1 MVMFKAK
8 RNSLP
13 SFGVRLGALLVLA
26 ASASIGLPLFGE
38 TAANIW
44 YVDDDNYGKAEMNGK
59 SLETAFGT
67 IQEAIDAETT
77 LSGDTIKVLPGT
89 YNQNFY
95 EETDKNGTAITRNRV
110 YIYKQLNIV
119 ATESKE
125 ETHIVGK
132 LDNGGA
138 GADAIRC
145 VRVASTGNGS
155 TLTGFTIR
163 DSATFKVETTSAYY
177 CGGAV
182 SVSATSGAS
191 QDFYVINCVI
201 SNAVTR
207 RYGGAAYGGTF
218 VGCEISNC
226 KAYTGSAA
234 FYLSHA
240 VCSVV
245 TGCDLT
251 HGNYSTLES
260 SSKFCNCTFY
270 GNKDPQMKSSDYR
283 NCLFLGQTK
292 DETNSV
298 GVIESNVYASKGKDY
313 GNACPLQLVD
323 PDAGDFRPLKNS
335 DVLGAGET
343 RYLTTER
350 IVDLPP
356 GFVLKDYC
364 GNDIDLSGERVAAGA
379 CLSPDTRKYGLKVDL
394 GNENYTVDGC
404 VQGDYVIVDG
414 EVSISRNSDAV
425 RHYGIVVNGVTNLLD
440 DGEYVYSPEGGIGE
454 ITGIIDPDWYV
465 NPNSGNDGNN
475 GFTPATAK
483 RTLASVLSIATN
495 AGDVVHAAAGDYIER
510 SMKYNDTYGIARA
523 VISEGVTLTAD
534 EGAAK
539 TRIVGASGG
548 GSYESGEGAMRCV
561 MMYGNAMLEGFTLT
575 GGRSSVAVPSSDR
588 SSSSRT
594 YNGGGVWA
602 HPDNG
607 LTARVAGC
615 VITNCQA
622 YSGAAALGV
631 SLFDTEVKDN
641 RAQYSAV
648 HSCNLY
654 GCLFGYNACQSVM
667 AQNVYEVFDSTIN
680 RPSNSAC
687 PSLKLNGNVTLVNS
701 VIIGDCTGG
710 EWAAVPRNTVFAGDV
725 SNAVSAAAVD
735 CVFTDTTTLML
746 DGDYCPMVGTSPV
759 CDAGSVELLPS
770 DPVNAAI
777 LQKLRVRRPIMNGA
791 MDAGYCEFDWRPTYA
806 QDMGNGITVE
816 RVSPNVAETQDKTVS
831 LTDGA
836 SLEAIWANKG
846 NRVARYTLNFRI
858 TGEGTL
864 SVTVNGDS
872 KTFAAGATSLLF
884 DSCLAVNE
892 VGFAYAG
899 DGMAEILVGDR
910 SLGTIVSI
918 R

>member
-1 MVMFKAK
+1 MFKAK

-313 GNACPLQLVD
+313 STACPLQLVD
-323 PDAGDFRPLKNS
+323 PESGDFRPLKNS

-379 CLSPDTRKYGLKVDL
+379 CLSPDTRKYDDPKQKTLFGIGAVKESLHAHGLRRKH
-394 GNENYTVDGC
+394 DGDPMII
-404 VQGDYVIVDG
+404 G
-414 EVSISRNSDAV
+414 
-425 RHYGIVVNGVTNLLD
+425 NLLQHFQWD
-440 DGEYVYSPEGGIGE
+440 IGICNDLLILRDRNQMGDLKLRRLASHGIHPTLVFLGSTGYKVPPIGQ
-454 ITGIIDPDWYV
+454 ITGIAKIRMRF
-465 NPNSGNDGNN
+465 GRRNDFGS
-475 GFTPATAK
+475 
-483 RTLASVLSIATN
+483 LHMI
-495 AGDVVHAAAGDYIER
+495 I
-510 SMKYNDTYGIARA
+510 
-523 VISEGVTLTAD
+523 LTA
-534 EGAAK
+534 
-539 TRIVGASGG
+539 
-548 GSYESGEGAMRCV
+548 
-561 MMYGNAMLEGFTLT
+561 
-575 GGRSSVAVPSSDR
+575 
-588 SSSSRT
+588 
-594 YNGGGVWA
+594 
-602 HPDNG
+602 
-607 LTARVAGC
+607 
-615 VITNCQA
+615 
-622 YSGAAALGV
+622 
-631 SLFDTEVKDN
+631 
-641 RAQYSAV
+641 
-648 HSCNLY
+648 
-654 GCLFGYNACQSVM
+654 
-667 AQNVYEVFDSTIN
+667 
-680 RPSNSAC
+680 
-687 PSLKLNGNVTLVNS
+687 
-701 VIIGDCTGG
+701 
-710 EWAAVPRNTVFAGDV
+710 
-725 SNAVSAAAVD
+725 
-735 CVFTDTTTLML
+735 TDH
-746 DGDYCPMVGTSPV
+746 
-759 CDAGSVELLPS
+759 
-770 DPVNAAI
+770 
-777 LQKLRVRRPIMNGA
+777 
-791 MDAGYCEFDWRPTYA
+791 
-806 QDMGNGITVE
+806 
-816 RVSPNVAETQDKTVS
+816 TVS
-831 LTDGA
+831 LGKH
-836 SLEAIWANKG
+836 LHHG
-846 NRVARYTLNFRI
+846 
-858 TGEGTL
+858 
-864 SVTVNGDS
+864 
-872 KTFAAGATSLLF
+872 
-884 DSCLAVNE
+884 
-892 VGFAYAG
+892 GFACISRTRDKIY
-899 DGMAEILVGDR
+899 IFK
-910 SLGTIVSI
+910 IVL
-918 R
+918 

>member
-1 MVMFKAK
+1 MFKAK

-44 YVDDDNYGKAEMNGK
+44 YVDDDNYEKAEMDGK
-59 SLETAFGT
+59 SPETAFGT

-77 LSGDTIKVLPGT
+77 SSGDTIKVLPGT
-89 YNQNFY
+89 YNQGSV
-95 EETDKNGTAITRNRV
+95 EEKKDDDTVLTRSRV
-110 YIYKQLNIV
+110 YINKKVNIV
-119 ATESKE
+119 ATGSKD

-138 GADAIRC
+138 GGNAIRC
-145 VRVASTGNGS
+145 IRVASAGNGS

-163 DSATFKVETTSAYY
+163 DSATFKVETTSASY

-218 VGCEISNC
+218 IGCKISNC
-226 KAYTGSAA
+226 KSYKSSAA

-245 TGCDLT
+245 TGCDLS
-251 HGNYSTLES
+251 HGDYSTLES

-379 CLSPDTRKYGLKVDL
+379 CLFPDMRKYGLKVDL

-465 NPNSGNDGNN
+465 NPNSGNDDNN

-495 AGDVVHAAAGDYIER
+495 AGDVVHAAAGDYGDL
-510 SMKYNDTYGIARA
+510 SMKYSDKYGIARA

-534 EGAAK
+534 EGAAN
-539 TRIVGASGG
+539 TRIVGASGT
-548 GSYESGEGAMRCV
+548 GSFESGEGAMRCV
-561 MMYGNAMLEGFTLT
+561 MMYGNAMLEGFTLA
-575 GGRSSVAVPSSDR
+575 GGRSSIAVPSSGSE
-588 SSSSRT
+588 SSSKV

-631 SLFDTEVKDN
+631 SLFDTVVKDN
-641 RAQYSAV
+641 RAQYSAA

-654 GCLFGYNACQSVM
+654 GCLFGYNVCQSVM

-687 PSLKLNGNVTLVNS
+687 PSLKLNENVTLANS

-710 EWAAVPRNTVFAGDV
+710 EWAAPPRNTVFCDSV
-725 SNAVSAAAVD
+725 SNDVVESAID
-735 CVFTDTTTLML
+735 CLFTNRDALKL
-746 DGDYCPMVGTSPV
+746 DGDFRPEVRTSV
-759 CDAGSVELLPS
+759 LCETGDAGLLPS

-777 LQKLRVRRPIMNGA
+777 LQKLRARRPIMNGA

-816 RVSPNVAETQDKTVS
+816 RVSPNVVETQDNTVS

-864 SVTVNGDS
+864 SVTVNGDT
-872 KTFAAGATSLLF
+872 KTFASGAISMQF
-884 DSCLAVNE
+884 DSRLAVNE